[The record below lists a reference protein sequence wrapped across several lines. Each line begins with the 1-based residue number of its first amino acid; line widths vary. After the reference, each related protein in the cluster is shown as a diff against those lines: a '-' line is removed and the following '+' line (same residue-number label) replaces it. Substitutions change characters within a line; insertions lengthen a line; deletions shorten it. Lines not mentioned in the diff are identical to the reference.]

1 MNKVL
6 SDLFLS
12 YISVLSVDGGPVIM
26 YWLKS
31 IDLVVAVVALLFQK
45 VIDFIVA
52 EP

>member
-31 IDLVVAVVALLFQK
+31 IDLVVAVALLFQK

>member
-31 IDLVVAVVALLFQK
+31 IDLVVAVALLCQK